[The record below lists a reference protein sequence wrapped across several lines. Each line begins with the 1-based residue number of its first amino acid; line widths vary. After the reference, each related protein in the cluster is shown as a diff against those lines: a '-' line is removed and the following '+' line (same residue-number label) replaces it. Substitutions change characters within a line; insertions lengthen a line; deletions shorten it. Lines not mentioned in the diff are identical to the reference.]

1 MTRSLM
7 PTDARLAS
15 LEERIR
21 AQDATI
27 RQLVQRLARTGD
39 ARNPRLARTTSLG
52 TYPTRS
58 DARNCW
64 EICFVDATYEAEAGV
79 QAVEV
84 NDRKLTSPYAVAHNI
99 HNDPFIPDETLI
111 SVWWDN
117 TRWWFDYEDE
127 IQRGTLQGE
136 LVAGGS
142 VSVKVQV
149 GGVDTPGGAVTATD
163 KLGVMTG
170 VSGEKCYIKWQ
181 REHAEYWI
189 IQKECDN
196 SASVSTPTAIFA
208 PPFMQPRREEFRA
221 RRAGV
226 R

>member
-1 MTRSLM
+1 M
-7 PTDARLAS
+7 PVDSRLAA
-15 LEERIR
+15 LEETVRSQ
-21 AQDATI
+21 AAEI
-27 RQLVQRLARTGD
+27 RQLTQRLARAGEP
-39 ARNPRLARTTSLG
+39 RNPRLARTTSLG
-52 TYPTRS
+52 TYPTRA

-64 EICFVDATYEAEAGV
+64 EICFVDATYTAEAGV
-79 QAVEV
+79 QALDIA
-84 NDRKLTSPYAVAHNI
+84 DRQLTSPYAVAHNI
-99 HNDPFIPDETLI
+99 HNDPFVPDGTLLA
-111 SVWWDN
+111 VWWDN
-117 TRWWFDYEDE
+117 NRWWFDYEDE

-136 LVAGGS
+136 LTAGGS

-149 GGVDTPGGAVTATD
+149 AGSDTPGGAVTATD

-189 IQKECDN
+189 LQKECDN
-196 SASVSTPTAIFA
+196 SASISTPTALLPVNFI
-208 PPFMQPRREEFRA
+208 QPRRDTDRA